1 MSSFSP
7 MKVTAQKYKFLESQ
21 GLKEKQLGE
30 PDVWEAEIEDCLS
43 PGVAIHHRQ
52 LTRSCLLTKEEKQNK
67 QDNIKTDGKYNKEGE
82 LIEEKD
88 PENSEYEDKA

>member
-43 PGVAIHHRQ
+43 LGVAIHHRQ
-52 LTRSCLLTKEEKQNK
+52 LTRSCLLTKEEKQNAYKARAVTAQEWK
-67 QDNIKTDGKYNKEGE
+67 QPITPKG
-82 LIEEKD
+82 
-88 PENSEYEDKA
+88 